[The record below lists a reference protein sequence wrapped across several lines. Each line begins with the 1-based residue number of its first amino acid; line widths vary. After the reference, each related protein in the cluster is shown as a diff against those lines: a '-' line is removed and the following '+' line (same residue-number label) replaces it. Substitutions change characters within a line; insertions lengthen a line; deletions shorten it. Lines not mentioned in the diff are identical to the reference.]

1 MNRPRCVP
9 PAALLV
15 AALGAVAPL
24 AATSAAAQPARRA
37 ATLEALS
44 NHSTFFHGE
53 EVVLVADAEA
63 EQVLT
68 WLTNHDDT
76 IRVLALDIPPPP
88 EGARERLEVIGTFW
102 DVGRLNQDDPRLAG
116 LPITRIAD
124 QLLRKPWPARGELPL
139 VIATSSR
146 PAESPSATTLRSIV
160 LEPDR
165 YEDAEVTV
173 TGRFRGRNLYGDMPQ
188 APDESR
194 WDFVLRSA
202 DAALWVVGREPKGD
216 DFELDILARVDT
228 GRWLEA
234 QGTVRVENGMVL
246 MAAEALT
253 LADAVPDRA
262 APAQRVSRLPPPEVI
277 FSTPL
282 PDDTDVATDSM
293 VRVQFSRDMD
303 AESFQGQVRARYG
316 PGADGASIPFELE
329 YRGRNRVLEMRFE
342 QLLEPFRNV
351 TVQLLDGVTAND
363 GTPMAPWT
371 LSFFVGG

>member
-1 MNRPRCVP
+1 MNRPRFVP

-15 AALGAVAPL
+15 AALGAAAPF

-246 MAAEALT
+246 MDAEALT

-262 APAQRVSRLPPPEVI
+262 VPAQRVSRLPPPEVI

-282 PDDTDVATDSM
+282 PDDADVATDSM

-303 AESFQGQVRARYG
+303 AESFPGQVRARYG
-316 PGADGASIPFELE
+316 PGADGAPIPFELE

-351 TVQLLDGVTAND
+351 TVELLDGVTAND